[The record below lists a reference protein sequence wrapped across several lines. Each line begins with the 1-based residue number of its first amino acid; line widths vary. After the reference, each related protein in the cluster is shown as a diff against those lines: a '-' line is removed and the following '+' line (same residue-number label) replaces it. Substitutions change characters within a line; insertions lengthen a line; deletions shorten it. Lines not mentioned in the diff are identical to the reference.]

1 MILVMLAGLR
11 RSLAFCSKITFP
23 VELSRSTALGAS
35 IAAGSAHTLIPFHQN
50 TCILMLNSKI
60 PVQIYFLIFC
70 IKKATL
76 PYLFLKDMVVWSYIY
91 L

>member
-76 PYLFLKDMVVWSYIY
+76 PYPFLKDMVVWSYIY

>member
-70 IKKATL
+70 IKK
-76 PYLFLKDMVVWSYIY
+76 PHSPILF
-91 L
+91 